1 MPEAPKDERTPELD
15 ASAERTP
22 LEEKNAGHWQ
32 LFGDLLAFQLKLVL
46 DATRDLFLS
55 PISIIAAVAGFLSR
69 SENPGR
75 YFYQLLELGHETDRW
90 INLFGAGSEQPG
102 DDPTAISSDT
112 YVRKVENVVRT
123 HYQKG
128 GLVKNLKDSADEV
141 IDKIRKD

>member
-55 PISIIAAVAGFLSR
+55 PISIIAAVVGFLSR

-75 YFYQLLELGHETDRW
+75 YFYQLLELGHRLDSLDLLKEASHAFGSQL
-90 INLFGAGSEQPG
+90 LFGELLDCQ
-102 DDPTAISSDT
+102 
-112 YVRKVENVVRT
+112 R
-123 HYQKG
+123 
-128 GLVKNLKDSADEV
+128 
-141 IDKIRKD
+141 